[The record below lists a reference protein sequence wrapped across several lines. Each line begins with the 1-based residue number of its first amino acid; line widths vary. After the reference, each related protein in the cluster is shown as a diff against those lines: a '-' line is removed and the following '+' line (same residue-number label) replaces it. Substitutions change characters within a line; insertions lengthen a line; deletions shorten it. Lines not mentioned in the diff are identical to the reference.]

1 MKELEDK
8 KQLIL
13 SLQSKLKQTK
23 PEKIDEETI
32 RSTIQTHKQNKLKR
46 ESLIKNISSISK
58 ELDTAQ
64 KEHSSLEESYK
75 LEYEE
80 IKDPKE
86 LETSIQ
92 EKESELLQLQTKSEE
107 TDSNIKKIEEWQRYT
122 EELGRYK
129 EWDTKVKSLSESE
142 EKSKKE
148 YAASTLLKDKIL
160 EAESLAILNII
171 NSINIHAQ
179 EYLDLFFPDNPIV
192 VRLLPF
198 KTTKKSVKPQ
208 INIEIDYKGM
218 EADLSMLSG
227 GELSRVV
234 LSYTLALSEIFNSPI
249 VMLDECTSSLDA
261 ELTST
266 VMDGIRK
273 NFGNKLVIII
283 AHQVI
288 EGDFDRQ
295 INL

>member
-1 MKELEDK
+1 
-8 KQLIL
+8 
-13 SLQSKLKQTK
+13 
-23 PEKIDEETI
+23 
-32 RSTIQTHKQNKLKR
+32 
-46 ESLIKNISSISK
+46 
-58 ELDTAQ
+58 
-64 KEHSSLEESYK
+64 
-75 LEYEE
+75 
-80 IKDPKE
+80 
-86 LETSIQ
+86 
-92 EKESELLQLQTKSEE
+92 
-107 TDSNIKKIEEWQRYT
+107 
-122 EELGRYK
+122 
-129 EWDTKVKSLSESE
+129 
-142 EKSKKE
+142 
-148 YAASTLLKDKIL
+148 
-160 EAESLAILNII
+160 
-171 NSINIHAQ
+171 
-179 EYLDLFFPDNPIV
+179 
-192 VRLLPF
+192 
-198 KTTKKSVKPQ
+198 
-208 INIEIDYKGM
+208 M